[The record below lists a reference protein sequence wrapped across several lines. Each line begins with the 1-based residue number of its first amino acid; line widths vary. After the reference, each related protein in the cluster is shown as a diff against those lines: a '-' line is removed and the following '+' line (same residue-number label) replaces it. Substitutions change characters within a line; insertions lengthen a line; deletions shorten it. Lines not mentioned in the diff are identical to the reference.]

1 MVEERY
7 KFTVAV
13 NREYKETDSINFHIV
28 HIVFAFLLNIPKYVI
43 TWNYIVLCIA
53 YKANAYL
60 VITRFYIDTGV
71 TTIIQDSRQIYVFN
85 FFIGLQA

>member
-1 MVEERY
+1 MVVSEVSS
-7 KFTVAV
+7 FVG
-13 NREYKETDSINFHIV
+13 NPV
-28 HIVFAFLLNIPKYVI
+28 HIVFAFLLIIPKYVI

-53 YKANAYL
+53 YKAYL
-60 VITRFYIDTGV
+60 MITRFYIDTVV